1 MMNGLCL
8 GTCSSRGGRE
18 EYTPAAGGIHHRICV
33 GEYLGESP
41 RPPRIA
47 SSVAPYGEIVEQ
59 FLEQQGEMVAIF
71 HRLRDDHGFRGSY
84 SSVRRY
90 VHRLRPPEAQA

>member
-33 GEYLGESP
+33 GEYLV
-41 RPPRIA
+41 R
-47 SSVAPYGEIVEQ
+47 IVEWGRIKLSGKERPHHTL
-59 FLEQQGEMVAIF
+59 FLIPVKGQARHQLAALSG
-71 HRLRDDHGFRGSY
+71 
-84 SSVRRY
+84 
-90 VHRLRPPEAQA
+90 RP